1 MQTINKT
8 GFFGSSKART
18 AMNRWGISKGK
29 SFLGLHLGKRSVY
42 FEVFTKANKF
52 GESVNPV
59 MNVNEFKY
67 SDILSMI

>member
-59 MNVNEFKY
+59 MNVNE
-67 SDILSMI
+67 LV